1 MTIIVVSFVI
11 CLLCL
16 AGLISAAETAI
27 TATSPGLIQKL
38 KSEGNKKAELLL
50 GILKIKEKVISTL
63 LIGNSIANTLCTTIS
78 TGICIEIFGDDL
90 GTIISS
96 IVMSFMIIVF
106 SEVVP
111 KAIAVVKSEK
121 IALLA
126 TPILLVVLKILEPIN
141 ILLSYITKGF
151 CLIFRIDLNKKI
163 SAEDEVRGVIEHHMH
178 EGNVYKDDRDML
190 GGILD
195 IRNMAIGDIM
205 VHRSKIMAIDIDTP
219 TEKVIKTVFSSRHS
233 RFPFWQ
239 GNSDNIIGI
248 LHVKDLMNKIHQS
261 KLGTNEINIRALL
274 STPVFLPDN
283 SLVVQ
288 QLHMFREGQTHLAC
302 VVDEYGDLQGIVTM
316 EDILEEIV
324 GQIYDE
330 HDLAKQ
336 KVTKLSDNV
345 FVIDGSVPVRDLN
358 RELNWQIPETD
369 ATTIAGFII
378 NKMEKI
384 PNQGEYLISKDL
396 KMIVKK
402 KFDNRIKTIKVIVM
416 TDGVDQE
423 GDENH
428 QD

>member
-1 MTIIVVSFVI
+1 MIFIVVSFVLG
-11 CLLCL
+11 LLCI
-16 AGLISAAETAI
+16 AGFISAAETAI
-27 TATSPGLIQKL
+27 TAASPGLIQKL
-38 KSEGNKKAELLL
+38 KSEGNKRAELLL

-63 LIGNSIANTLCTTIS
+63 LIGNSIANTICTTIS
-78 TGICIEIFGDDL
+78 TGIFIEYFGDDL
-90 GTIISS
+90 GTAISAV
-96 IVMSFMIIVF
+96 VMSFMIIVF

-126 TPILLVVLKILEPIN
+126 TPALLVVLKILEPMN

-151 CLIFRIDLNKKI
+151 CFIFRIDLKHKV

-178 EGNVYKDDRDML
+178 EGNVFKDDRDML

-195 IRNMAIGDIM
+195 IRNMTICDIM

-219 TEKVIKTVFSSRHS
+219 TEKVINTVLSSRHS

-248 LHVKDLMNKIHQS
+248 LHVKDLMNKIHHS
-261 KLGTNEINIRALL
+261 RKNKANEINIKDLL
-274 STPVFLPDN
+274 STPVFVPDN

-288 QLHMFREGQTHLAC
+288 QLNMFREGQTHLAC

-330 HDLAKQ
+330 HDAGNQ
-336 KVTKLSDNV
+336 KITKLSDRV
-345 FVIDGSVPVRDLN
+345 FIIDGSVSVRDLN
-358 RELNWQIPETD
+358 RELDWQIPETD

-378 NKMEKI
+378 SKMARI

-416 TDGVDQE
+416 SEGVEPE
-423 GDENH
+423 GSELG
-428 QD
+428 

>member
-1 MTIIVVSFVI
+1 MIILVVSFVLG
-11 CLLCL
+11 LLCI
-16 AGLISAAETAI
+16 AGFISAAETAI

-38 KSEGNKKAELLL
+38 KSEGNKRAELLL

-63 LIGNSIANTLCTTIS
+63 LIGNSIANTICTTIS
-78 TGICIEIFGDDL
+78 TGIFIEYFGDDL
-90 GTIISS
+90 GTAISAV
-96 IVMSFMIIVF
+96 VMSFMIIVF

-121 IALLA
+121 IALLV
-126 TPILLVVLKILEPIN
+126 TPALLVVLKILEPMN
-141 ILLSYITKGF
+141 ILLLYITKGF
-151 CLIFRIDLNKKI
+151 CFVFRIDLKQKV

-178 EGNVYKDDRDML
+178 EGNVFKDDRDML

-195 IRNMAIGDIM
+195 IRNMTICDIM

-219 TEKVIKTVFSSRHS
+219 TEKVINTVLSSRHS

-248 LHVKDLMNKIHQS
+248 LHVRDLMNKIHHS
-261 KLGTNEINIRALL
+261 RKNKANEININDLL
-274 STPVFLPDN
+274 STPVFVPDN

-288 QLHMFREGQTHLAC
+288 QLNMFREGQTHLAC

-330 HDLAKQ
+330 HDAGNQ
-336 KVTKLSDNV
+336 KITKLSDRS
-345 FVIDGSVPVRDLN
+345 FIIDGSVSVRDLN
-358 RELNWQIPETD
+358 RELDWQIPETD

-378 NKMEKI
+378 SKMARI

-416 TDGVDQE
+416 SEGVEPE
-423 GDENH
+423 GSELG
-428 QD
+428 

>member
-1 MTIIVVSFVI
+1 MIILVVSFVLG
-11 CLLCL
+11 LLCI
-16 AGLISAAETAI
+16 AGFISAAETAI

-38 KSEGNKKAELLL
+38 KSEGNKRAELLL

-63 LIGNSIANTLCTTIS
+63 LIGNSIANTICTTIS
-78 TGICIEIFGDDL
+78 TGIFIEYFGDDL
-90 GTIISS
+90 GTAISAV
-96 IVMSFMIIVF
+96 VMSFMIIVF

-126 TPILLVVLKILEPIN
+126 TPALLVVLKILEPMN
-141 ILLSYITKGF
+141 ILLLYITKGF
-151 CLIFRIDLNKKI
+151 CFIFRIDLKQKV

-178 EGNVYKDDRDML
+178 EGNVFKDDRDML
-190 GGILD
+190 GGILN
-195 IRNMAIGDIM
+195 IRNMTICDIM

-219 TEKVIKTVFSSRHS
+219 TEKVIDTVLSSRHS

-248 LHVKDLMNKIHQS
+248 LHVKDLMNKIHHS
-261 KLGTNEINIRALL
+261 RKNKANEINIQDLL
-274 STPVFLPDN
+274 STPVFVPDN

-288 QLHMFREGQTHLAC
+288 QLNMFREGQTHLAC

-330 HDLAKQ
+330 HDAGNQ
-336 KVTKLSDNV
+336 KITKLSDRS
-345 FVIDGSVPVRDLN
+345 FIIDGSVSVRDLN
-358 RELNWQIPETD
+358 RELDWQIPETD

-378 NKMEKI
+378 SKMARI

-402 KFDNRIKTIKVIVM
+402 KFDNRIKTIKVIV
-416 TDGVDQE
+416 VSE
-423 GDENH
+423 GGEPEGSELD
-428 QD
+428 

>member
-1 MTIIVVSFVI
+1 MIIIVVSFVI
-11 CLLCL
+11 CLLCV
-16 AGLISAAETAI
+16 AGLMAAAETAI

-78 TGICIEIFGDDL
+78 TGMFIEIFGDDL

-126 TPILLVVLKILEPIN
+126 TPILLVVLKILEPVN
-141 ILLSYITKGF
+141 ILLSYIVKGF
-151 CLIFRIDLNKKI
+151 CFIFRIDLNQKV

-195 IRNMAIGDIM
+195 IRNMAICDIM

-219 TEKVIKTVFSSRHS
+219 TEKVIKTVLSSRHS

-248 LHVKDLMNKIHQS
+248 LHVKDLMNKMHHS
-261 KLGTNEINIRALL
+261 KQVANEINIKDLL
-274 STPVFLPDN
+274 CDPVFVPDN
-283 SLVVQ
+283 SLVIQ
-288 QLHMFREGQTHLAC
+288 QLNMFREGQTHLAC

-330 HDLAKQ
+330 HDSVKQ
-336 KVTKLSDNV
+336 KITKLSDHV
-345 FVIDGSVPVRDLN
+345 FIIDGSVSVRDLN
-358 RELNWQIPETD
+358 RELNWQIPEAE

-378 NKMEKI
+378 NKMAKI

-416 TDGVDQE
+416 TEGVDPE
-423 GDENH
+423 SSEMM
-428 QD
+428 

>member
-1 MTIIVVSFVI
+1 
-11 CLLCL
+11 
-16 AGLISAAETAI
+16 
-27 TATSPGLIQKL
+27 
-38 KSEGNKKAELLL
+38 
-50 GILKIKEKVISTL
+50 
-63 LIGNSIANTLCTTIS
+63 
-78 TGICIEIFGDDL
+78 
-90 GTIISS
+90 
-96 IVMSFMIIVF
+96 MIIVF

-126 TPILLVVLKILEPIN
+126 TPALLVVLKILEPMN
-141 ILLSYITKGF
+141 ILLLYITKGF
-151 CLIFRIDLNKKI
+151 CFIFRIDLKQKV

-178 EGNVYKDDRDML
+178 EGNVFKDDRDML

-195 IRNMAIGDIM
+195 IRNMAICDIM

-219 TEKVIKTVFSSRHS
+219 TEKVINTVLSSRHS

-248 LHVKDLMNKIHQS
+248 LHVKDLMNKIHHS
-261 KLGTNEINIRALL
+261 RKNKANEINIKDLL
-274 STPVFLPDN
+274 STPVFVPDN

-288 QLHMFREGQTHLAC
+288 QLNMFREGQTHLAC

-330 HDLAKQ
+330 HDSGNQ
-336 KVTKLSDNV
+336 KITKLSDRV
-345 FVIDGSVPVRDLN
+345 FIIDGSVSVRDLN
-358 RELNWQIPETD
+358 RELDWQIPETD

-378 NKMEKI
+378 SKMARI

-416 TDGVDQE
+416 SEGVEPE
-423 GDENH
+423 GSELG
-428 QD
+428 

>member
-1 MTIIVVSFVI
+1 MIFIVVSFVLG
-11 CLLCL
+11 LLCI
-16 AGLISAAETAI
+16 AGFISEAETAI
-27 TATSPGLIQKL
+27 TAASPGLIQKL
-38 KSEGNKKAELLL
+38 KSEGNKRAELLL

-63 LIGNSIANTLCTTIS
+63 LIENSIANTICTTVS
-78 TGICIEIFGDDL
+78 TGVFIEYFGDDM
-90 GTIISS
+90 GTAISAV
-96 IVMSFMIIVF
+96 VMSFMIIVF

-126 TPILLVVLKILEPIN
+126 TPALLVVLKILEPMN

-151 CLIFRIDLNKKI
+151 CFIFRIDLKHKV

-178 EGNVYKDDRDML
+178 EGNVFKDDRDML

-195 IRNMAIGDIM
+195 IRNMTICDIM

-219 TEKVIKTVFSSRHS
+219 TEKVINTVLSSRHS

-239 GNSDNIIGI
+239 GNRDNIIGI

-261 KLGTNEINIRALL
+261 RKNKANEINIRDLL
-274 STPVFLPDN
+274 STPVFVPDN

-288 QLHMFREGQTHLAC
+288 QLNMFREGQTHLAC

-330 HDLAKQ
+330 HDSGNQ
-336 KVTKLSDNV
+336 KITKLSDRV
-345 FVIDGSVPVRDLN
+345 FIIDGSVSVRDLN
-358 RELNWQIPETD
+358 RELDWQIPETD

-378 NKMEKI
+378 SKMARI

-416 TDGVDQE
+416 SEGVEPE
-423 GDENH
+423 GSELG
-428 QD
+428 

>member
-1 MTIIVVSFVI
+1 MIFIVVSFVLG
-11 CLLCL
+11 LLCI
-16 AGLISAAETAI
+16 AGFISAAETAI
-27 TATSPGLIQKL
+27 TAASPGLIQKL
-38 KSEGNKKAELLL
+38 KSEGNKRAELLL

-63 LIGNSIANTLCTTIS
+63 LIGNSIANTICTTVS
-78 TGICIEIFGDDL
+78 TGVFIEYFGDDM
-90 GTIISS
+90 GTAISAV
-96 IVMSFMIIVF
+96 VMSFMIIVF

-126 TPILLVVLKILEPIN
+126 TPALLVVLKILEPMN

-151 CLIFRIDLNKKI
+151 CFIFRIDLKHKV

-178 EGNVYKDDRDML
+178 EGNVFKDDRDML

-195 IRNMAIGDIM
+195 IRNMTICDIM

-219 TEKVIKTVFSSRHS
+219 TEKVINTVLSSRHS

-261 KLGTNEINIRALL
+261 RKNKANEINIRDLL
-274 STPVFLPDN
+274 STPVFVPDN

-288 QLHMFREGQTHLAC
+288 QLNMFREGQTHLAC

-330 HDLAKQ
+330 HDSGNQ
-336 KVTKLSDNV
+336 KITKLSDYV
-345 FVIDGSVPVRDLN
+345 FIIDGSVSVRDLN
-358 RELNWQIPETD
+358 RELGWQIPETD

-378 NKMEKI
+378 SKMAKI

-416 TDGVDQE
+416 SEGVEPE
-423 GDENH
+423 GSELG
-428 QD
+428 

>member
-1 MTIIVVSFVI
+1 MIILVVSFVLG
-11 CLLCL
+11 LLCI
-16 AGLISAAETAI
+16 AGFISAAETAI

-38 KSEGNKKAELLL
+38 KSEGNKRAELLL

-63 LIGNSIANTLCTTIS
+63 LIGNSIANTICTTIS
-78 TGICIEIFGDDL
+78 TGIFIEYFGDDL
-90 GTIISS
+90 GTAISAV
-96 IVMSFMIIVF
+96 VMSFMIIVF
-106 SEVVP
+106 YEVVP

-126 TPILLVVLKILEPIN
+126 TPALLVVLKILEPMN
-141 ILLSYITKGF
+141 ILLLYITKGF
-151 CLIFRIDLNKKI
+151 CFIFRIDLKQKV

-178 EGNVYKDDRDML
+178 EGNVFKDDRDML
-190 GGILD
+190 GGILN
-195 IRNMAIGDIM
+195 IRNMTICDIM

-219 TEKVIKTVFSSRHS
+219 TEKVIDTVLSSRHS

-248 LHVKDLMNKIHQS
+248 LHVKDLMNKIHHS
-261 KLGTNEINIRALL
+261 RKNKANEINIQDLL
-274 STPVFLPDN
+274 STPVFVPDN

-288 QLHMFREGQTHLAC
+288 QLNMFREGQTHLAC

-330 HDLAKQ
+330 HDAGNQ
-336 KVTKLSDNV
+336 KITKLSDRS
-345 FVIDGSVPVRDLN
+345 FIIDGSVSVRDLN
-358 RELNWQIPETD
+358 RELDWQIPETD

-378 NKMEKI
+378 SKMARI

-402 KFDNRIKTIKVIVM
+402 KFDNRIKTIKVIV
-416 TDGVDQE
+416 VSE
-423 GDENH
+423 GGEPEGSELD
-428 QD
+428 